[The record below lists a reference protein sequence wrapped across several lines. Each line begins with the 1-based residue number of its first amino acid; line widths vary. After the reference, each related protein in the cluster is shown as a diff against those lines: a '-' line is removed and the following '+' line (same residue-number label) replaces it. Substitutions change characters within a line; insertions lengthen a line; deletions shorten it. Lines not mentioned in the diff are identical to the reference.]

1 MKRFLRILGLLTLL
15 VCLAPV
21 APAGALPPYTT
32 WALGP
37 GKRLYLTQD
46 AYTPVK
52 QVGLPISGAEDLF
65 ITPQGILYIADTGN
79 ARVIRLSRSMEVQAE
94 YGKGIL
100 SKPTGLF
107 VDEDGTMYIA
117 DAGTNTVVILD
128 RFGNLAAQYGRP
140 TETLFGKK
148 NEFLPRKIAVD
159 ARQNMYIVSEGS
171 TNGLVMMNADGHFIG
186 YFGANPATM
195 SLKMVLQRIF
205 LTEEQLAQFIKN
217 EAASPSNVTIDS
229 ESMVFTVT
237 AGTAPT
243 RSIRRFTVAGNNI
256 FPEVFGSKS
265 FRDIH
270 VSEGGLVTAV
280 DSDGQIYEYDLKGM
294 LLFVFGAKDQGDQRL
309 GTLSNPTAIARY
321 EDYIYVL
328 DKDKNALVLYKAT
341 NFANLV
347 HNGVRLY
354 VEGFYTEAK
363 PYFEE
368 VLRYNGSFIMAYQ
381 AIGDAYFKEGDYARA
396 LTNYRYAE
404 YRAGYSEAFWEL
416 RNVILQR
423 YLATGLLVLLGLSLT
438 QGIVKRLDRRYGWF
452 EPARRWLDGLT
463 RYRLVDDFLFLFRFI
478 KQPTDSFYYI
488 KKKQRGSLG
497 FALLLYLW
505 ILAVRVVS
513 LYLTGFIFNR
523 YANLSDIRAENEL
536 AYTLLFLL
544 LWNAANYLVST
555 ISDGEG
561 RLRDVIIGTAYS
573 LFPYALFALPLA
585 LLSNVLSFNE
595 VFIYSFSL
603 NLIYVWSGLMLFL
616 MVKEVHNYSF
626 GETIRNVL
634 LTLFTMA
641 VMMLTGYI
649 LYVLF
654 VQLFDFIG
662 ALFREVQLRG

>member
-1 MKRFLRILGLLTLL
+1 MKRFLRILGVLILL
-15 VCLAPV
+15 VCLAPT
-21 APAGALPPYTT
+21 PAAKARPPYTT

-37 GKRLYLTQD
+37 GGRLYLTQD
-46 AYTPVK
+46 AYTPLQ
-52 QVGLPISGAEDLF
+52 QVNLPIDGAEDF
-65 ITPQGILYIADTGN
+65 VITPQGVLYIADTGN
-79 ARVIRLSRSMEVQAE
+79 ARILRLGRSLDVQAE
-94 YGKGIL
+94 YGNGLL

-107 VDEDGTMYIA
+107 VDEAGTMYIA
-117 DAGTNTVVILD
+117 DAGTNTIVILD
-128 RFGNLAAQYGRP
+128 RLGNLVAQYGRP
-140 TETLFGKK
+140 TEALFGKK

-171 TNGLVMMNADGHFIG
+171 TNGLVMMNTAGHFIG
-186 YFGANPATM
+186 YFGANPASM
-195 SLKMVLQRIF
+195 SLKMILQRLF
-205 LTEEQLAQFIKN
+205 LTKEQLAQFIKN

-229 ESMVFTVT
+229 EGMIFTVT
-237 AGTAPT
+237 AGTEGSK
-243 RSIRRFTVAGNNI
+243 SIRRFTVAGNNI
-256 FPEVFGSKS
+256 FPEVFGSHS

-280 DSDGQIYEYDLKGM
+280 DADGRIYEYDLKGV

-309 GTLSNPTAIARY
+309 GMLGNPTAIARY
-321 EDYIYVL
+321 QDYIYVL

-341 NFANLV
+341 RFARLV
-347 HNGVRLY
+347 HEGVRLY
-354 VEGFYTEAK
+354 VEGFYSEAK

-381 AIGDAYFKEGDYARA
+381 AIADAYFKEGDYARA
-396 LTNYRYAE
+396 LSNYRYAE
-404 YRAGYSEAFWEL
+404 DRLGYSDAFWEL
-416 RNVILQR
+416 RNVFLQR
-423 YLATGLLVLLGLSLT
+423 YLATGLLVLIGLSLA
-438 QGIVKRLDRRYGWF
+438 QGVLQRLDRRYGWF
-452 EPARRWLDGLT
+452 EPARRWRDSLA

-478 KQPTDSFYYI
+478 KQPADSFYYI
-488 KKKQRGSLG
+488 KKDQRGSLR

-505 ILAVRVVS
+505 ILAVRVGS

-536 AYTLLFLL
+536 TYTLLFLV

-561 RLRDVIIGTAYS
+561 RVRDVIIGTAYA

-585 LLSNVLSFNE
+585 LFSNLLSLNE
-595 VFIYSFSL
+595 IFIYQFSQ
-603 NLIYVWSGLMLFL
+603 NLIYAWSGLMLFL
-616 MVKEVHNYSF
+616 MVKEIHNYSF
-626 GETIRNVL
+626 SETIRNVL

-654 VQLFDFIG
+654 FQLFDFIG
-662 ALFREVQLRG
+662 ALLREVQLRG